1 MKTCLRFLGLGATSL
16 LPLAIAAPAHA
27 AASLTVTSVTAGAPN
42 LGTVTSGV
50 TGNTVFTISNAGLVS
65 RSSGTGVRTTG
76 GGITAVTVTVHCQGG
91 VCSTGGNGKIQNT
104 GAPTGRAGAL
114 TNFTPVSG
122 TATLASIS
130 GTNPVTFTFPAS
142 IPNNTDLT
150 FTVGM
155 DFPIIGNDSTSG
167 TVATLSTSKFLVSVG
182 LGAATPNST
191 LTGTATATV
200 YRALAMTKTSDMAF
214 GTILKPPG
222 VAGSVTLSNTGS
234 TVTVS
239 GAGYGKMSTG
249 RPTTTPSSAQ
259 FKISGEAAQVYT
271 LNVPSTF
278 VMAGTGTDSLTVNL
292 SPTTASGAVT
302 FSGSAG
308 AASTLTLGVG
318 GSFDV
323 LAATGYGTYT
333 GTFAVTATYN

>member
-16 LPLAIAAPAHA
+16 LPLAAAAPADA
-27 AASLTVTSVTAGAPN
+27 GPPVVTVKSITASAPA
-42 LGTVTSGV
+42 LGTVISGA
-50 TGNTVFTISNAGLVS
+50 TGDTVFTISNAGLVS
-65 RSSGTGVRTTG
+65 RSSGTGVRTTTG
-76 GGITAVTVTVHCQGG
+76 GVTAVTVTIHCGG
-91 VCSTGGNGKIQNT
+91 AICAGGNGKIQST
-104 GAPTGRAGAL
+104 GTPAGRAGSL

-122 TATLASIS
+122 TAILAAIS

-155 DFPIIGNDSTSG
+155 DFPIDGNDNTSG
-167 TVATLSTSKFLVSVG
+167 TVAALSTSKFLVSVAEG
-182 LGAATPNST
+182 STTPGST
-191 LTGTATATV
+191 GTGTATATV
-200 YRALAMTKTSDMAF
+200 YRALAMTKTGDMAF

-222 VAGSVTLSNTGS
+222 VAGSVTLGNTGGA
-234 TVTVS
+234 VTVS

-249 RPTTTPSSAQ
+249 RPSTTPSSAQ
-259 FKISGEAAQVYT
+259 FKISGEAARVYT

-278 VMAGTGTDSLTVNL
+278 VMAGTGTDSLTVSL
-292 SPTTASGAVT
+292 SPTVASGPAT

-318 GSFDV
+318 GSFSV
-323 LAATGYGTYT
+323 GAATGYGIYT